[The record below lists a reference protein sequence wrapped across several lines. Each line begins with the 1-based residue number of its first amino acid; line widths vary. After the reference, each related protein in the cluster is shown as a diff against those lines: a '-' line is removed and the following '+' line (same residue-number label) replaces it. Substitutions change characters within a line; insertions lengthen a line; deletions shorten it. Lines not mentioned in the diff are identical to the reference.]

1 MAPPGPIPAWYLPLS
16 VPGKALHAP
25 AWRHAVA
32 FLRKH
37 GKVWHLVWK
46 EGGRQRSKRLSA
58 DRKIAEEK
66 LRSITERQERQAAGL
81 AGWDLFLGEWAE
93 EHVRQLEVREA
104 SGELAPATVERAK
117 EALLHFMSWMA
128 VDHPSLRRISQV
140 TPELLAAYRL
150 ARTVRRP
157 GLWRCKARAK
167 TINTEVFLLSPA
179 FRSAVKHGALRVNPS
194 TELRKLR
201 EKDSRSPRD
210 LSPAEAK
217 RLLAVS
223 RKEFPEL
230 HPYLVGYLHT
240 GARRGELFAVEWQ
253 DVDLE
258 RRILTLRNLKT
269 HRDSRDR
276 TRIVPIH
283 PALARVLRRRRT
295 LQSPWPIIPHETLR
309 REFGRAAR
317 AARLPWLTRLHDLR
331 HTFAGALVSA
341 GVELYAVGK
350 LLGHRSP
357 VTTQRYARHRPEAL
371 RDAMAK
377 LKF

>member
-1 MAPPGPIPAWYLPLS
+1 M
-16 VPGKALHAP
+16 
-25 AWRHAVA
+25 A

-37 GKVWHLVWK
+37 GKVWHIVWK
-46 EGGRQRSKRLSA
+46 EGGKQRSKRVSN
-58 DRKIAEEK
+58 DRQIAAEK
-66 LRSITERQERQAAGL
+66 LRSFTERQDRRAAGL
-81 AGWDLFLGEWAE
+81 EGWDLFLGEWAE
-93 EHVRQLEVREA
+93 EHVKQLQVRQA
-104 SGELAPATVERAK
+104 SGELAPATVERAR
-117 EALLHFMSWMA
+117 EAMIHFLTWMA
-128 VDHPSLRRISQV
+128 TDHPNLRRISQV
-140 TPELLAAYRL
+140 TPELLSEYRM

-157 GLWRCKARAK
+157 GLWRCKAKAK

-179 FRSAVKHGALRVNPS
+179 FRAAVKHGALRINPA

-201 EKDSRSPRD
+201 EKDSKAPRD
-210 LSPAEAK
+210 LAPAEAK

-223 RKEFPEL
+223 RKAFPDL

-253 DVDLE
+253 DVDLDG
-258 RRILTLRNLKT
+258 RMLTLKNLKT

-276 TRIVPIH
+276 TRVVPIH
-283 PALARVLRRRRT
+283 PALARVLRGRRGLER
-295 LQSPWPIIPHETLR
+295 PWPEIPHESLR

-317 AARLPWLTRLHDLR
+317 AAKLPWLTRLHDLR

-357 VTTQRYARHRPEAL
+357 MTTQRYARHRAEAL
-371 RDAMAK
+371 RDAVGK